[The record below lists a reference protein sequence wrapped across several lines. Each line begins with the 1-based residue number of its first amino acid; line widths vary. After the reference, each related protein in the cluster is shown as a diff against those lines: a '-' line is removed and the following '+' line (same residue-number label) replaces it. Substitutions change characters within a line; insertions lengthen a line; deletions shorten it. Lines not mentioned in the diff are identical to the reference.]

1 MTMKTEEITNTLKE
15 LFSAA
20 SVEIPSPGLWQ
31 VESSGMRLLVLLSDD
46 QSWLRVLV
54 PITPYQEAQP
64 FVEQVLEANFDT
76 TQETRYALH
85 QGLLWGVFQHS
96 RESLTPEDF
105 RTAIARL
112 ISLHQAG
119 LSDLFNQLVEA
130 RITQIIRAAKQQGQS
145 LEATLQTL
153 ERFYEEG
160 LMGEMDLGAE
170 PREAALE
177 AWRRQL
183 ERLWPEVDINI

>member
-1 MTMKTEEITNTLKE
+1 MTMKPEEITNTLKE

-20 SVEIPSPGLWQ
+20 SVETHSPGLWQ
-31 VESSGMRLLVLLSDD
+31 VEAPGMRLLVLLSDD
-46 QSWLRVLV
+46 QSWLRTLV
-54 PITPYQEAQP
+54 PIAPYEEAQP

-85 QGLLWGVFQHS
+85 QGLLWVVFQHS
-96 RESLTPEDF
+96 RESLTQEDF

-112 ISLHQAG
+112 VSLHQVG
-119 LSDLFNQLVEA
+119 LSNFFKQLVEA
-130 RITQIIRAAKQQGQS
+130 RITQIIRVAKQQGQS
-145 LEATLQTL
+145 LQATLQTL

-160 LMGEMDLGAE
+160 LMGEMERGAE
-170 PREAALE
+170 SREAALE

-183 ERLWPEVDINI
+183 ERLWPEVDFNT